1 MSGYLIDLFFSFRG
15 RISRREW
22 VPAAVAL
29 ALAAAGGVLLFNDDS
44 FDESLHA
51 VRGTPTMA
59 AFLWVALCLFALT
72 ALSTKRLRDSGHS
85 SLLTYAVPAAGAA
98 AILGWGLGFF
108 PTPLTITNETLALWG
123 LIALTLPALI
133 ACATLPTEKGG

>member
-1 MSGYLIDLFFSFRG
+1 MSGYLIDLFFSLRG
-15 RISRREW
+15 RVSRREW
-22 VPAAVAL
+22 LLAFAALAVLAVAG
-29 ALAAAGGVLLFNDDS
+29 ALLFNDDS

-59 AFLWVALCLFALT
+59 AFLWAALCLFVFT
-72 ALSTKRLRDSGHS
+72 ALNVKRLRDSGRPS
-85 SLLTYAVPAAGAA
+85 WLAYAVACAGAV

-108 PTPLTITNETLALWG
+108 PAPLTITNETLSLWG
-123 LIALTLPALI
+123 LIALMLPAVI